1 MRREIVL
8 AMVVAGSSASIDGAG
23 ASDKGTLI
31 VTNKGDCTL
40 GIIDPAEGKQVATLE
55 QSGVTGHELIASPD
69 GRTAYVPIYGDAG
82 VGRPGS
88 DGRTIDV
95 FDLVSRRRTATI
107 DLGRP
112 ERPHDPKFGPDGRL
126 YVTTE
131 VSQTITVI
139 DPKTNTVVDRIPTGQ
154 PESHMLLLARDGK
167 RAFTSNV
174 HAGTVS
180 AIDLRAKKVTAVI
193 PVAKMAQRLAFSTD
207 EKWVFTADQDEPRL
221 AVIDAVANK
230 VSRYVAVPGIIYG
243 TGATPDGRSLVLT
256 LIKDNKVARL
266 DLQSWQV
273 GPALDVPKAPQEVL
287 VRPDGKVAYVSCDAS
302 AKVAEIDL
310 ESWKVVRL
318 IDAGRT
324 VDGLAWAV
332 APSAS
337 R

>member
-8 AMVVAGSSASIDGAG
+8 AVVVAGAG
-23 ASDKGTLI
+23 ASSGGAGSPAQGTLI
-31 VTNKGDCTL
+31 VTNKGDHTL
-40 GIIDPAEGKQVATLE
+40 GVIDPAEGKQVATVE

-69 GRTAYVPIYGDAG
+69 GKTVYVPIYGDSG

-88 DGRTIDV
+88 DGQTIDV
-95 FDLVSRRRTATI
+95 FDLASRRRTATI

-112 ERPHDPKFGPDGRL
+112 TRPHDPKFGPDGRL

-131 VSQTITVI
+131 ITQTITVI
-139 DPKTNTVVDRIPTGQ
+139 DPKTNQVVDQIPTGQ

-180 AIDLRAKKVTAVI
+180 AIDLKAKKVTTVI
-193 PVAKMAQRLAFSTD
+193 PVAKIAQRLAFSTD

-221 AVIDAVANK
+221 AVIDAVGNK
-230 VSRYVAVPGIIYG
+230 VSRYVAVPGIVYG
-243 TGATPDGRSLVLT
+243 TGATPDGHYLVLT

-266 DLQSWQV
+266 DLRTWQV

-310 ESWKVVRL
+310 VAWKVVRL

-324 VDGLAWAV
+324 VDGLAWA
-332 APSAS
+332 AAASAS